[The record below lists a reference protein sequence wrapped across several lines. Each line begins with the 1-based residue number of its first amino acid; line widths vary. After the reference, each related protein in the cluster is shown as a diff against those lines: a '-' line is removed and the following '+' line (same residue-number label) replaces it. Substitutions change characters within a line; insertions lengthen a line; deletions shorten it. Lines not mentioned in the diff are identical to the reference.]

1 VSSRIDLAIDVSL
14 EPEVYRAMS
23 GRWRKLQVVDD
34 VAACTAVISDKLDIA
49 LNAATAGKHVLVVD
63 SLNVASDIREQL
75 ASTGCAAPA
84 RDWRFQ
90 PSIREA
96 KRALDD
102 GKLGDPGLLRIHSWQ
117 AKRVSQNDNLA
128 RDLDL
133 ALWMFGSR
141 PIEIYAVERSGYI
154 QAHLGFQQGGM
165 AIIDLHDDIP
175 VDNAYYSL
183 SLIGSTGAAY
193 ADDHH
198 NTNLLMDVKGSR
210 ALSPSE
216 SHMDLAYMIEAF
228 VDAVEAGHDFSA
240 DWIEIESA
248 LQVAEE
254 VHSSADRQQV
264 VIAGGRHA

>member
-1 VSSRIDLAIDVSL
+1 MSSRIDLAIDVSL
-14 EPEVYRAMS
+14 EPEVYRAMA
-23 GRWRKLQVVDD
+23 GRSRKLQVVDD
-34 VAACTAVISDKLDIA
+34 MTECAAVITDKPDAA
-49 LNAATAGKHVLVVD
+49 LNAAAAGQRVLVID
-63 SLNVASDIREQL
+63 SLNVASDTRAEL

-84 RDWRFQ
+84 RPWRFQ

-102 GKLGDPGLLRIHSWQ
+102 GKLGEPGLLRIHRWQ
-117 AKRVSQNDNLA
+117 AKDKSQDGHLA
-128 RDLDL
+128 RELDL

-141 PIEIYAVERSGYI
+141 QTEIYAVERTGYI

-228 VDAVEAGHDFSA
+228 VARVEAVHDFSA
-240 DWIEIESA
+240 DWIEIESV